1 MDNLTHSII
10 GATVGA
16 VLQRSLP
23 AEATQEAQHVRHRL
37 LLVATALASNFPD
50 LDLLLSPLLQAPLGY
65 LLHHRGYTHTALLA
79 LPQGLLLAALIWL
92 CWPAARAL
100 LRTSSMARGALGLG
114 IGLGLA
120 LHLLMD
126 YCNSYGLHQWYPFDA
141 RWWYGDIVFIVEPLF
156 WVVLGVPLALMIARR
171 WLRLVVLLAL
181 AAVLLFFAQKALLAW
196 PAVLVL
202 GLLGGLCAL
211 VQGRAEAAQSGQS
224 HHQGQGQG
232 RGRGRGRAGLLLG
245 LALSGG
251 FLLLQN
257 YASLQGR
264 QLLTALLQQQDPRA
278 QVVDVAM
285 TAFPS
290 MPLCWAYASV
300 ESNPRQGYYRLR
312 RGVLSLAP
320 VVTCPAALAA
330 AEPAHPLSPAVQE
343 ISQVLIPLAALQK
356 LKEQNCAAEAWL
368 RFARLPALAL
378 VSGTLGDYRFAATPK
393 GNFTT
398 LETAHTG
405 KCPVGVPQWDYPRR
419 DLLSAPTSGI
429 L

>member
-10 GATVGA
+10 GAAVGA
-16 VLQRSLP
+16 VVQRSLP
-23 AEATQEAQHVRHRL
+23 AEATPDAQRLRHRL

-50 LDLLLSPLLQAPLGY
+50 LDLVLSPLLQAPLGY

-79 LPQGLLLAALIWL
+79 LPQGLMLAALIWL

-100 LRTSSMARGALGLG
+100 LRTSSMARRALGLG

-126 YCNSYGLHQWYPFDA
+126 YSNSYGLHPWYPFDA
-141 RWWYGDIVFIVEPLF
+141 RWFYGDMVFIVEPLF
-156 WVVLGVPLALMIARR
+156 WVVLGVPLARMIARR
-171 WLRLVVLLAL
+171 WLRYAVLLAL
-181 AAVLLFFAQKALLAW
+181 AAVLLVCARQALLAW

-202 GLLGGLCAL
+202 GLLGGLGAL
-211 VQGRAEAAQSGQS
+211 VQGRSED
-224 HHQGQGQG
+224 QGQGQG
-232 RGRGRGRAGLLLG
+232 IAGLLLG
-245 LALSGG
+245 LALSGA
-251 FLLLQN
+251 FLVLQG
-257 YASLQGR
+257 YASMQGR
-264 QLLTALLQQQDPRA
+264 QMLTALLQQQDPRA

-290 MPLCWAYASV
+290 MPLCWSYASV

-320 VVTCPAALAA
+320 AVSCPAALAA
-330 AEPAHPLSPAVQE
+330 AEPTHPLSPAVQE
-343 ISQVLIPLAALQK
+343 IAQVLMPLAALQK
-356 LKEQNCAAEAWL
+356 LKDTNCAADAWL

-378 VSGTLGDYRFAATPK
+378 VNGTLGDYRFAATPS

-405 KCPVGVPQWDYPRR
+405 TCPVGVPQWDYPRR
-419 DLLSAPTSGI
+419 DLLSVPANGI